1 MYISCSVSQGLRSL
15 DLSGAQQLPSKV
27 LCETIPSLPAL
38 RSLSLCGVP
47 CDRSV
52 IHAVVHCCRSL
63 RHLDVSRCH
72 LLSPASLLPLGGVN
86 PSSSFPSQ
94 CLDSS
99 FAPTLSPPLPLSSLL
114 AVDIGFGEQ
123 EEDSTTAAAYLL
135 LSLPCLESV
144 ALEGLAEACTL
155 IEHKEFIRAD
165 EFTSRERVPR
175 LEEVW
180 KERTQGRGV
189 KSWQGKQS
197 KPDESEEDLEDES
210 EEEEES
216 CCQTKGTHKALS
228 QSGLVLQ
235 LRDVQGVTCDSLNS
249 LSSLCPYMKSVSL
262 NTEYKHSSGR
272 QQGSLLA
279 AGLQAWSGQLQSLSF
294 HYPGPLVDLLLP
306 LQVAGSSL
314 ISLSLE
320 GVKTSPHSP
329 LLEVIRACPRLRD
342 LFISAEPP
350 VMLELE
356 HDDDDG
362 DLPQLPNLYSLKL
375 R

>member
-1 MYISCSVSQGLRSL
+1 MYTSCSVSQGLRSL

-27 LCETIPSLPAL
+27 LCETIHSLPAL

-47 CDRSV
+47 CDPSV
-52 IHAVVHCCRSL
+52 IHAVVCCCRSL

-72 LLSPASLLPLGGVN
+72 LLSPASLLPLGGVC
-86 PSSSFPSQ
+86 PSFSFPAQ

-99 FAPTLSPPLPLSSLL
+99 FSPTLSPPLPLSSLL

-123 EEDSTTAAAYLL
+123 EEDSATAAAYLL

-144 ALEGLAEACTL
+144 ALEGLAEACDL
-155 IEHKEFIRAD
+155 IERKEFIRAN
-165 EFTSRERVPR
+165 EFANRERVPR

-180 KERTQGRGV
+180 KERMQGRGR
-189 KSWQGKQS
+189 KGKQS
-197 KPDESEEDLEDES
+197 KPDESEEELEAEDD
-210 EEEEES
+210 EES
-216 CCQTKGTHKALS
+216 CCPTKGTHKALS
-228 QSGLVLQ
+228 QSGLVLE

-249 LSSLCPYMKSVSL
+249 LGRLCPYMKSMSL
-262 NTEYKHSSGR
+262 NTQYKYTSGR

-279 AGLQAWSGQLQSLSF
+279 ADLQTWSGQLQSLSF
-294 HYPGPLVDLLLP
+294 HHPGPLVDLLLP
-306 LQVAGSSL
+306 LQVVGSSL
-314 ISLSLE
+314 ISLTLE

-356 HDDDDG
+356 HEDDDE
-362 DLPQLPNLYSLKL
+362 DLPRLPNLYSLKL